1 MQLVSIYGLKKYYSD
16 RLVLDI
22 DKFEILENEKI
33 GLVGE
38 NGSGKTTLIKAL
50 IGKIDIDEGQ
60 VYLTDSYSYIAQN
73 EESYGLA
80 SNNKI
85 KSVLNAPDNFEEY
98 LSGGEKIK
106 LKITNAFKE
115 EKKLIIADEPTSN
128 LDEQSTLVLEDM
140 LKKYSGAMIL
150 VSHDR
155 ALLDSLCEKIVEI
168 EDSKLKVY
176 YGNYTTY
183 LDLKEKERNRKQ
195 LEFDKYIFEKNR
207 LEYSKMR
214 KINLSNNTKK
224 TPKRMGNSEARLH
237 KMGNQRSKQ
246 NIDRNAKSIQS
257 RIDKLEIKEKPKN
270 IEPIKIY
277 IKEGLEILGKN
288 VLEISNLTLL
298 AGKKILLN
306 NVSFKIK
313 KGKKIALLG
322 QNGCGKTTLIKEI
335 IKDNNSAISINPRTR
350 IGHFSQNQNNLLDE
364 KSILDN
370 IKISSSF
377 DETFIRINLNLF
389 GFNSNDI
396 YKNISTLSG
405 GERVKVA
412 LCKVILED
420 NNLLILDEPTNY
432 LDIVSLDSLE
442 KSLKNT
448 NKTML
453 IVSHD
458 RTFIDKVCDYIIEI
472 KDQNIEMFNGS
483 YNEYIENKIN
493 RQLKESNQKNY
504 EEKLILENRM
514 SNIISM
520 LCIESNID
528 KKAEYEKEYDLILTK
543 LKMFNDKI

>member
-195 LEFDKYIFEKNR
+195 LEFDQYIFEKNR

-237 KMGNQRSKQ
+237 KIGNQRSKQ

-288 VLEISNLTLL
+288 VLEINNLTLL

-313 KGKKIALLG
+313 KGKKVALLG

-350 IGHFSQNQNNLLDE
+350 IGHFSQNQNDLVDE

-514 SNIISM
+514 INIISM

-543 LKMFNDKI
+543 LKTLNAKI

>member
-115 EKKLIIADEPTSN
+115 EKKLIIADEPTSK

-528 KKAEYEKEYDLILTK
+528 KKAEYEKEYELILTK

>member
-50 IGKIDIDEGQ
+50 IGKIDIDEGH

-528 KKAEYEKEYDLILTK
+528 KKAEYEKEYELILTK

>member
-313 KGKKIALLG
+313 KGKK
-322 QNGCGKTTLIKEI
+322 
-335 IKDNNSAISINPRTR
+335 
-350 IGHFSQNQNNLLDE
+350 
-364 KSILDN
+364 
-370 IKISSSF
+370 
-377 DETFIRINLNLF
+377 
-389 GFNSNDI
+389 
-396 YKNISTLSG
+396 
-405 GERVKVA
+405 
-412 LCKVILED
+412 
-420 NNLLILDEPTNY
+420 
-432 LDIVSLDSLE
+432 
-442 KSLKNT
+442 
-448 NKTML
+448 
-453 IVSHD
+453 
-458 RTFIDKVCDYIIEI
+458 
-472 KDQNIEMFNGS
+472 
-483 YNEYIENKIN
+483 
-493 RQLKESNQKNY
+493 
-504 EEKLILENRM
+504 
-514 SNIISM
+514 
-520 LCIESNID
+520 
-528 KKAEYEKEYDLILTK
+528 
-543 LKMFNDKI
+543 

>member
-195 LEFDKYIFEKNR
+195 LEFDQYIFEKNR

-237 KMGNQRSKQ
+237 KIGNQRSKQ

-288 VLEISNLTLL
+288 VLEINNLTLL

-313 KGKKIALLG
+313 KGKKVALLG

-350 IGHFSQNQNNLLDE
+350 IGHFSQNQNDLVDE

-514 SNIISM
+514 INIISM

-528 KKAEYEKEYDLILTK
+528 KKAEYEKEYDLILRK
-543 LKMFNDKI
+543 LKTLNAKI

>member
-458 RTFIDKVCDYIIEI
+458 RTFIDKVCNYIIEI

-528 KKAEYEKEYDLILTK
+528 KKAEYEKEYELILTK

>member
-195 LEFDKYIFEKNR
+195 LEFDQYIFEKNR

-288 VLEISNLTLL
+288 VLEINNLTLL

-313 KGKKIALLG
+313 KGKKVALLG

-350 IGHFSQNQNNLLDE
+350 IGHFSQNQNDLVDE

-514 SNIISM
+514 INIISM

-543 LKMFNDKI
+543 LKTLNAKI

>member
-528 KKAEYEKEYDLILTK
+528 KKAEYEKEYELILTK